1 MHFLQQLNRRQV
13 GLAPGTWNHFAGSK
27 PTYAFLPQSSFESL
41 QVTDLYRFAD
51 SNDSFEAPPM
61 GMQISG
67 NRLAVANDTGDVAIL
82 DKNKMTEISKFKAH
96 SSAIFDIKWRGLNEG
111 DPSSAGA
118 ATTHILTGSGDR
130 TIAFWD
136 IERTDSA
143 AYNIYQAHNGSVK
156 SLSFYDQNMFASGG
170 RDGSVKFWDLRT
182 LGSARKVGPEFE
194 LINPHINSLPSV
206 KNSHSVSVRRS
217 LARKSRHSP
226 SVPSSVKANFLPS
239 NVVTCVAFE
248 PTFNHHLYS
257 CGINDSAIKVWDIRK
272 CSRSYLC
279 AQKPTPV
286 KLYSVKEHSSVSTTS
301 STPTGV
307 NGFTNITFQ
316 HSPMFGNVLLASAT
330 NSKIYSFVG
339 ESPNPAMIYS
349 GRFSNNFTKISFLG
363 DQYLLSGSSDSRA
376 VIWRSDITLPT
387 PSLDDPD
394 LLLIEIRLPIYELQ
408 FDRREDISTVIT
420 DYTTHSVYNS
430 SDTQFIFKWNFYL
443 NSPLESERLRSKMD
457 GQPIPTVFRYEANG
471 SESSVVSLKRPSKWN
486 TPSTSKRMGKTSL
499 PLSSNITPSTSFM
512 GKKPLGL
519 ITSYI
524 YNCQTLDGGS
534 QSEPPTKR
542 LKTPHDAP
550 HSPKVSQST
559 AKKSTTNKK
568 STRRNLFCNNRKI
581 SEFFHTP

>member
-257 CGINDSAIKVWDIRK
+257 CGINDSAIKVI
-272 CSRSYLC
+272 
-279 AQKPTPV
+279 
-286 KLYSVKEHSSVSTTS
+286 HSSAT
-301 STPTGV
+301 
-307 NGFTNITFQ
+307 IC
-316 HSPMFGNVLLASAT
+316 MVLM
-330 NSKIYSFVG
+330 Y
-339 ESPNPAMIYS
+339 
-349 GRFSNNFTKISFLG
+349 
-363 DQYLLSGSSDSRA
+363 
-376 VIWRSDITLPT
+376 
-387 PSLDDPD
+387 
-394 LLLIEIRLPIYELQ
+394 
-408 FDRREDISTVIT
+408 
-420 DYTTHSVYNS
+420 
-430 SDTQFIFKWNFYL
+430 
-443 NSPLESERLRSKMD
+443 
-457 GQPIPTVFRYEANG
+457 
-471 SESSVVSLKRPSKWN
+471 
-486 TPSTSKRMGKTSL
+486 
-499 PLSSNITPSTSFM
+499 
-512 GKKPLGL
+512 
-519 ITSYI
+519 
-524 YNCQTLDGGS
+524 
-534 QSEPPTKR
+534 
-542 LKTPHDAP
+542 
-550 HSPKVSQST
+550 
-559 AKKSTTNKK
+559 
-568 STRRNLFCNNRKI
+568 
-581 SEFFHTP
+581 